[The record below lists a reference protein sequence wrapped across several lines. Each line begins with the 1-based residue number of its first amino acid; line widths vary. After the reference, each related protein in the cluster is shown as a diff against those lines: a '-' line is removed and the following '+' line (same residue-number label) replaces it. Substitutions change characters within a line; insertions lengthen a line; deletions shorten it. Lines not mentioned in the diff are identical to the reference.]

1 MTASSA
7 TPASSASAGAANA
20 GKLAPEEIQRV
31 VRAGFSGFKPCYDDA
46 LKKDPHARGRT
57 STRIIIDRTGHVSLS
72 SDLGSTG
79 TLPAEMGP
87 CVASHFEQL
96 EFPPPEGGN
105 VTVVYPLVF
114 GGSPDDQSGGI
125 ALGSSSSAAFDKEA
139 AAKAMNDAAK
149 KAGSCAKPSGPKGAG
164 HIKVTF
170 DASGHVTATEL
181 DAGPFA
187 GTSVGVCITAYFHE
201 AHIPAFSGTTVTVG
215 KSLSIP

>member
-1 MTASSA
+1 MTASA
-7 TPASSASAGAANA
+7 PAPAAGASSG
-20 GKLAPEEIQRV
+20 GKLPPEEIQRV
-31 VRAGFSGFKPCYDDA
+31 VRAGFSSFKPCYDDA

-79 TLPAEMGP
+79 TLPPEMGT
-87 CVASHFEQL
+87 CVASRFEQL

-125 ALGSSSSAAFDKEA
+125 AMGSSSSAAFDKEA

-149 KAGSCAKPSGPKGAG
+149 KAESCAKPSGPKGAG
-164 HIKVTF
+164 HIQVTF

-187 GTSVGVCITAYFHE
+187 GTSVGVCISAHFHE
-201 AHIPAFSGTTVTVG
+201 AHIPAFSGSTVTVG
-215 KSLSIP
+215 KSLTIP